1 MSRLAES
8 AYEKLRGQI
17 LSGERVHG
25 ERLTEVEVAADLGI
39 SRTPVR
45 EALRRLAA
53 EGLVDVSLNR
63 GASVA
68 RWGSAD
74 LQEIFDLRTILESD
88 AAKRATTRA
97 GSEVIA
103 VLDEVCQEMDEIF
116 ANLDGISSLRSLAEL
131 NRRFHSTIIDAADS
145 PRLSSIIDSLT
156 HVPVVM
162 QTFTQYSPHAL
173 ARSLQ
178 HHREIVDAMR
188 ARDASWAESVMRA
201 HIIAARYEVLGA
213 QPH

>member
-63 GASVA
+63 GASLA

-131 NRRFHSTIIDAADS
+131 NRRFHSTIIEAADS

>member
-17 LSGERVHG
+17 LSGELVHG
-25 ERLTEVEVAADLGI
+25 ERLTEVEVAEALGI

-53 EGLVDVSLNR
+53 EGLVDVSQNR

-74 LQEIFDLRTILESD
+74 LQEIFDLRAILESD
-88 AAKRATTRA
+88 AAKRATSRA
-97 GSEVIA
+97 GSEVIV
-103 VLDEVCQEMDEIF
+103 VLDGVCQEMDDVF
-116 ANLDGISSLRSLAEL
+116 ANREGITSLNSLAEL
-131 NRRFHSTIIDAADS
+131 NRRFHRTIIEAAES
-145 PRLSSIIDSLT
+145 PRLSSIIESLT

-201 HIIAARYEVLGA
+201 HIIAARFEVLGA
-213 QPH
+213 Q

>member
-74 LQEIFDLRTILESD
+74 LQEIFDLRTLLESD

-131 NRRFHSTIIDAADS
+131 NRRFHSTIIEAADS

>member
-1 MSRLAES
+1 MSRLVES

-25 ERLTEVEVAADLGI
+25 ERLTEVDVADDLGI

-97 GSEVIA
+97 GSHVIV
-103 VLDEVCQEMDEIF
+103 VLDEFCQEMEEIF
-116 ANLDGISSLRSLAEL
+116 ANLDGVMSLRSLADL
-131 NRRFHSTIIDAADS
+131 NRRFHSTIIEAAES

-162 QTFTQYSPHAL
+162 QTFSQYSPHAL

-201 HIIAARYEVLGA
+201 HIIAARFEVLGA
-213 QPH
+213 Q

>member
-74 LQEIFDLRTILESD
+74 LQEIFDLRTSLESD
-88 AAKRATTRA
+88 AAMRATTRA

-131 NRRFHSTIIDAADS
+131 NRRFHSTIIEAADS

>member
-25 ERLTEVEVAADLGI
+25 ERLTEVEVAAALGI

-131 NRRFHSTIIDAADS
+131 NRRFHSTIIEAADS

>member
-1 MSRLAES
+1 M
-8 AYEKLRGQI
+8 
-17 LSGERVHG
+17 
-25 ERLTEVEVAADLGI
+25 
-39 SRTPVR
+39 
-45 EALRRLAA
+45 RRLAA

-131 NRRFHSTIIDAADS
+131 NRRFHSTIIEAADS

>member
-1 MSRLAES
+1 
-8 AYEKLRGQI
+8 
-17 LSGERVHG
+17 
-25 ERLTEVEVAADLGI
+25 
-39 SRTPVR
+39 
-45 EALRRLAA
+45 
-53 EGLVDVSLNR
+53 
-63 GASVA
+63 
-68 RWGSAD
+68 
-74 LQEIFDLRTILESD
+74 
-88 AAKRATTRA
+88 
-97 GSEVIA
+97 
-103 VLDEVCQEMDEIF
+103 MDEIF

-131 NRRFHSTIIDAADS
+131 NRRFHSTIIEAADS

>member
-25 ERLTEVEVAADLGI
+25 ERLTEVDVAEDLGI

-97 GSEVIA
+97 GSQVIV
-103 VLDEVCQEMDEIF
+103 VLDELCQEMDEIF
-116 ANLDGISSLRSLAEL
+116 ANLDGIMSLRSLAEL
-131 NRRFHSTIIDAADS
+131 NRRFHSTIIEAAES

-162 QTFTQYSPHAL
+162 QTFAQYSPHAL

-188 ARDASWAESVMRA
+188 ARDASWAENVMRA
-201 HIIAARYEVLGA
+201 HIIAARYEVLGV
-213 QPH
+213 QPR

>member
-131 NRRFHSTIIDAADS
+131 NRRFHSTIIEAADS

-201 HIIAARYEVLGA
+201 HIIAARSDVLGA